1 MGGGTFATARKGA
14 AVALLL
20 VSLLPLLGV
29 RAVAAQA
36 AEDDTRVR
44 ARELFDRGLAAF
56 EAGDFPA
63 ARDAFQESFTL
74 RANATVLYN
83 LANTQRVLGEY
94 PAALASFSG
103 YLELRGDRI
112 EPETLARV
120 QAWIDE
126 MLGKV
131 ARVTVDAPD
140 GAVISLDGRDVATA
154 PLAEPLV
161 LTCEEHVLAATL
173 PDHEPA
179 RETIRPTAGEQR
191 AVRLAPEPVA
201 VAPPP
206 PVPPTVPPG
215 VPIDVGVEAPAPEPW
230 GIVPITLALGANLRG
245 LDFEQREFAENFFW
259 SIGAGFQIVDWF
271 GPALDIVL
279 PAVDLALWARF
290 AFLRTDRVRLGATVG
305 GVITTGAESQR
316 GAGFTF
322 AGGLLAEVRLWEG
335 LALYLYP
342 TIGVDVTRVI
352 FVAPLSLGLAYYV

>member
-1 MGGGTFATARKGA
+1 MGGGVPVTARRGA
-14 AVALLL
+14 AVAARLVPLLL
-20 VSLLPLLGV
+20 LLC
-29 RAVAAQA
+29 ADAAAAQTTA
-36 AEDDTRVR
+36 DEARVR
-44 ARELFDRGLAAF
+44 ARELFDEGLAAF
-56 EAGDFPA
+56 ETGDFPA
-63 ARDAFQESFTL
+63 ARDAFQESFEL

-94 PAALASFSG
+94 PASLASFRG

-120 QAWIDE
+120 QPWIDE

-131 ARVTVDAPD
+131 ARITVDAPV
-140 GAVISLDGRDVATA
+140 GAVVSLDGRDVGTA

-173 PDHEPA
+173 PDHRPA
-179 RETIRPTAGEQR
+179 RETIRPAAGEQR
-191 AVRLAPEPVA
+191 TVRLAPEPVA
-201 VAPPP
+201 VDSPS
-206 PVPPTVPPG
+206 PVPPTVPP
-215 VPIDVGVEAPAPEPW
+215 VPPVDVGVEAPAPEPW
-230 GIVPITLALGANLRG
+230 GMVPITLALGANLRG
-245 LDFEQREFAENFFW
+245 LDFEQRDFAENFFW
-259 SIGAGFQIVDWF
+259 SIGAGVQIVDWF
-271 GPALDIVL
+271 GPALEIIL

-290 AFLRTDRVRLGATVG
+290 AFLRTGRVRLGATVG

-316 GAGFTF
+316 GAGFTV
-322 AGGLLAEVRLWEG
+322 AGGVLAEVRLWEG

>member
-1 MGGGTFATARKGA
+1 VGGGVPAMTRSGA
-14 AVALLL
+14 AVAALLAPLLL
-20 VSLLPLLGV
+20 LLCV
-29 RAVAAQA
+29 RATAAQTT
-36 AEDDTRVR
+36 EDEARVR
-44 ARELFDRGLAAF
+44 ARELFDQGLAAF
-56 EAGDFPA
+56 EAGDFPR
-63 ARDAFQESFTL
+63 ARDAFQESFEL

-94 PAALASFSG
+94 PASLASFRG

-120 QAWIDE
+120 QTWVDE

-131 ARVTVDAPD
+131 ARITVDAPE
-140 GAVISLDGRDVATA
+140 GAVVSLDGRDVGTA

-179 RETIRPTAGEQR
+179 RETIRPAAGEQR

-201 VAPPP
+201 IAPPP
-206 PVPPTVPPG
+206 PVPPTIAPDVP
-215 VPIDVGVEAPAPEPW
+215 VDVGVEAPAPEPW
-230 GIVPITLALGANLRG
+230 GMVPITLALGANLRG
-245 LDFEQREFAENFFW
+245 LDFEQRDFAENFFW
-259 SIGAGFQIVDWF
+259 SIGAGVQIVDWF
-271 GPALDIVL
+271 GPALEIIL

-290 AFLRTDRVRLGATVG
+290 AFLRTGRVRLGATVG
-305 GVITTGAESQR
+305 GVVTTGAESQR
-316 GAGFTF
+316 GAGFAV
-322 AGGLLAEVRLWEG
+322 AGGVLAEVRLWEG

-342 TIGVDVTRVI
+342 TIGVDVMRVI